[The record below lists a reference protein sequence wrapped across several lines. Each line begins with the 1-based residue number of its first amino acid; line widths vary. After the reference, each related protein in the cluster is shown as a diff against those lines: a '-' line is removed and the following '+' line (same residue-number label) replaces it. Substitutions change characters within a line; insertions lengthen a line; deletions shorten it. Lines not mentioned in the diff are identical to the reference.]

1 MKKTN
6 LFYKIYNRKLFWM
19 VVSLLASVILWIF
32 ITGEEMEEYRRTFPG
47 VKVELVGESSL
58 RDMRNL
64 VITDLDTNTVTVE
77 LVGPRRIIASMNAAD
92 LTAEVNVGQLMRSA
106 YTSQRYDLVFP
117 DGTDS
122 SKITI
127 NRQTPEVVNFMV
139 SEITKKSIPVS
150 GSFDG
155 SLAPGFMGETA
166 EFEPAT
172 ITVSGPEI
180 YLKNIDRAWV
190 SFAKEDVSSTYE
202 VETGFVLL
210 DKEGEECSTK
220 GLSFST
226 DTVIARLP
234 INEIKDI
241 PLSVDVIEG
250 AGAVAA
256 NTKISIEPKYITLS
270 GDSALLAGLN
280 KISLATIDLTD
291 FASTFSDTYKIVFND
306 ELSNLS
312 GITEAT
318 VNVEVVGLTTREFK
332 ISASNLSYINVTE
345 GFTAEILSEGLTV
358 LIRGTEEQLNAIRS
372 ENLRAVADLV
382 DYDESVGSYNAPVKI
397 YVDGFTD
404 VGAVGKY
411 TILIELGKA

>member
-210 DKEGEECSTK
+210 NKEGEECSTK

-270 GDSALLAGLN
+270 GDSAMLAGLN

-345 GFTAEILSEGLTV
+345 GYTADILSEGLTV

>member
-6 LFYKIYNRKLFWM
+6 LFDKIYNRKLFWM
-19 VVSLLASVILWIF
+19 AVSLLVSVILWIY

-47 VKVELVGESSL
+47 VKVELVGENSL

-77 LVGPRRIIASMNAAD
+77 LVGPRRIIASMNADD

-155 SLAPGFMGETA
+155 SLAPSFMGETA

-270 GDSALLAGLN
+270 GDSAMLAGLN

-345 GFTAEILSEGLTV
+345 GYTAEILSEGLTV

>member
-19 VVSLLASVILWIF
+19 VVSLLVSVILWIF

-202 VETGFVLL
+202 VETGFILL
-210 DKEGEECSTK
+210 DKEGKECSTK

>member
-1 MKKTN
+1 MKKTKQIN
-6 LFYKIYNRKLFWM
+6 KIYDRKLFWV
-19 VVSLLASVILWIF
+19 VVSLLSSIILWIY
-32 ITGEEMEEYRRTFPG
+32 ITGEEMEEYKRTFYG
-47 VKVELVGESSL
+47 VNVELVGENTL
-58 RDMRNL
+58 RDTRNL
-64 VITDLDTNTVTVE
+64 VITDMDTNTVTVE
-77 LVGPRRIIASMNAAD
+77 LIGPRRIIASMNKDD
-92 LTAEVNVGQLMRSA
+92 LRAQINVAQLTRSA

-117 DGTDS
+117 DGTES
-122 SKITI
+122 SKITV

-210 DKEGEECSTK
+210 DKAGEECSTT
-220 GLSFST
+220 GLSFSN

-234 INEIKDI
+234 INEIKDV
-241 PLSVDVIEG
+241 PLSVDIIEG

-256 NTKISIEPKYITLS
+256 NTKISIEPKYVTLS
-270 GDSALLAGLN
+270 GDSALLAGIN

-291 FASTFSDTYKIVFND
+291 FASTFSETYKIIVSD

-318 VNVEVVGLTTREFK
+318 VNVEIVGLSTKEYR
-332 ISASNLSYINVTE
+332 ISASNLSCINVTE
-345 GFTAEILSEGLTV
+345 GYNADILSEGLTV
-358 LIRGTEEQLNAIRS
+358 ILRGTEEQLKEIRN
-372 ENLRAVADLV
+372 ENLRAVADLA

-397 YVDGFTD
+397 YVDGFTG
-404 VGAVGKY
+404 VGAVGEY

>member
-19 VVSLLASVILWIF
+19 VVSLLVSVILWIF

-270 GDSALLAGLN
+270 GDSAMLAGLN

-345 GFTAEILSEGLTV
+345 GYTADILSEGLTV

>member
-1 MKKTN
+1 MKKTK
-6 LFYKIYNRKLFWM
+6 LFGKIYHRKLFWM
-19 VVSLLASVILWIF
+19 VVSLLMSVILWIY

-47 VKVELVGESSL
+47 VNVELVGENTL

-77 LVGPRRIIASMNAAD
+77 LVGPRRIIASMNADD
-92 LTAEVNVGQLMRSA
+92 LTAEVNVGQLTRSA

-122 SKITI
+122 SKITV
-127 NRQTPEVVNFMV
+127 NRRTPEVVNFMV
-139 SEITKKSIPVS
+139 SEMTKKSVPVS

-172 ITVSGPEI
+172 ITITGPEI

-202 VETGFVLL
+202 VETGYVLL
-210 DKEGEECSTK
+210 DKNGDECSTT

-226 DTVIARLP
+226 DTVLARLP
-234 INEIKDI
+234 INEIKDV
-241 PLSVDVIEG
+241 PLWVDIIEG
-250 AGAVAA
+250 AGATAA
-256 NTKISIEPKYITLS
+256 NTKINIEPKHVTLS
-270 GDSALLAGLN
+270 GDSALLAGIN
-280 KISLATIDLTD
+280 KISLATIDLSD
-291 FASTFSDTYKIVFND
+291 FASTFSETYKIIVSD
-306 ELSNLS
+306 ELANLS
-312 GITEAT
+312 GITEAAVT
-318 VNVEVVGLTTREFK
+318 VEVVGLSTKEIK
-332 ISASNLSYINVTE
+332 ISGSNLSCINVTP
-345 GFTAEILSEGLTV
+345 GFNAKIVSEGLTV
-358 LIRGTEEQLNAIRS
+358 TLRGTAEQLEQIHG
-372 ENLRAVADLV
+372 ENVRAVADLY

-404 VGAVGKY
+404 VGALGKY
-411 TILIELGKA
+411 TVLIELGKA

>member
-1 MKKTN
+1 MKKTKQIN
-6 LFYKIYNRKLFWM
+6 KIYDRKLFWV
-19 VVSLLASVILWIF
+19 VVSLLASIILWIF
-32 ITGEEMEEYRRTFPG
+32 ITGEEMEEYKRTFYG
-47 VKVELVGESSL
+47 VNVELVGENTL
-58 RDMRNL
+58 RDTRNL
-64 VITDLDTNTVTVE
+64 VITDMDTNTVTVE
-77 LVGPRRIIASMNAAD
+77 LVGPRRIIASMNKDD
-92 LTAEVNVGQLMRSA
+92 LRAQINVAQLTRSA

-117 DGTDS
+117 DGTES
-122 SKITI
+122 SKITV

-210 DKEGEECSTK
+210 DKDGEECSTT

-234 INEIKDI
+234 INEIKDV
-241 PLSVDVIEG
+241 PLSVDIIEG

-256 NTKISIEPKYITLS
+256 NTKISIEPKYVTLS
-270 GDSALLAGLN
+270 GDSALLAGIN

-291 FASTFSDTYKIVFND
+291 FASTFSETYKIIVSD

-318 VNVEVVGLTTREFK
+318 VNVEIVGLSTKEYR

-345 GFTAEILSEGLTV
+345 GYNADILSEGLTV
-358 LIRGTEEQLNAIRS
+358 VLRGTEEQLNEIRN
-372 ENLRAVADLV
+372 ENLRAVADLA

-404 VGAVGKY
+404 VGAVGEY

>member
-19 VVSLLASVILWIF
+19 VVSLLVSVILWIF

-270 GDSALLAGLN
+270 GDSAMLAGLN

>member
-19 VVSLLASVILWIF
+19 VVSLLVSVILWIY

-270 GDSALLAGLN
+270 GDSAMLAGLN

-345 GFTAEILSEGLTV
+345 GYTAEILSEGLTV